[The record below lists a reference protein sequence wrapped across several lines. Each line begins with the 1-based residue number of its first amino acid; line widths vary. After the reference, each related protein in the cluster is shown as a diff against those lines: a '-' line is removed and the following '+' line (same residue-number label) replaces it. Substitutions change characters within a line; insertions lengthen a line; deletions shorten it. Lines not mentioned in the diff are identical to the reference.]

1 LLTDSQFYCILLILM
16 SPGTIQF
23 HNTAS
28 ANPLVFATTSYLD
41 VRFVPDIEVVP
52 IRQNATNNE
61 FPFDIQPLP
70 SLSGVVEK
78 ARNLLTSNNLPLIFP
93 LLLVA
98 VSLLWLF
105 KHLPR
110 RIYDAKPMTVW
121 NLLMVYA
128 SLLVGV
134 LVILAMQA
142 SSAFTGTVIQ
152 QLGILSASIVF
163 PAVIISLINRRAE
176 QYGIKLIIIG
186 LVLFIASIIMNNFIQ
201 L

>member
-1 LLTDSQFYCILLILM
+1 M

-78 ARNLLTSNNLPLIFP
+78 ARNLLTSNNLPMIFP

-176 QYGIKLIIIG
+176 RYGIKLIIIG

>member
-1 LLTDSQFYCILLILM
+1 
-16 SPGTIQF
+16 
-23 HNTAS
+23 
-28 ANPLVFATTSYLD
+28 
-41 VRFVPDIEVVP
+41 
-52 IRQNATNNE
+52 
-61 FPFDIQPLP
+61 
-70 SLSGVVEK
+70 
-78 ARNLLTSNNLPLIFP
+78 
-93 LLLVA
+93 
-98 VSLLWLF
+98 
-105 KHLPR
+105 
-110 RIYDAKPMTVW
+110 MTVR

-128 SLLVGV
+128 SLLGGV